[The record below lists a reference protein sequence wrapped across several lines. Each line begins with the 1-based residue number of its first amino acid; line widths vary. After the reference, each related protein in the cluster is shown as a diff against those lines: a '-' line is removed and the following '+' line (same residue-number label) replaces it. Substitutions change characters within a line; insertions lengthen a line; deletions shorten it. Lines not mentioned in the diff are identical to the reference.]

1 MTSFSNEI
9 IDIGQLPQY
18 QQTNLTPV
26 SQKYIKVVYFN
37 IVLANLIFIG
47 LAAIAVYFLDKEEI
61 DQYHILIAV
70 ATIVLITLNT
80 VFSIVSFKRKS
91 FAFRTHDVI
100 YRSGILSEINE
111 IIPYNRLQHVVLKQG
126 FLSRMLGLA
135 TIEMFTASST
145 NKQVAIPGIERQ
157 KAENIKDLLLNK
169 IQEIEN
175 DETVQDI
182 HQESK
187 DPSDGA

>member
-18 QQTNLTPV
+18 QQTTLTPV

-47 LAAIAVYFLDKEEI
+47 IAVIAAYFLAKEEI
-61 DQYHILIAV
+61 DLYHLPIAVVTVILIV
-70 ATIVLITLNT
+70 LNT
-80 VFSIVSFKRKS
+80 VSCIVSFKRKS

-100 YRSGILSEINE
+100 YRSGVLSEINE
-111 IIPYNRLQHVVLKQG
+111 IVPYNRLQHVVLKQG

-135 TIEMFTASST
+135 TIEMFTASSS
-145 NKQVAIPGIERQ
+145 NKQIAIPGLERQ
-157 KAENIKDLLLNK
+157 KAEKIKDLLLNK

-175 DETVQDI
+175 EETVQDM
-182 HQESK
+182 HYDSK
-187 DPSDGA
+187 DPSDEA

>member
-18 QQTNLTPV
+18 QQTILTPV

-70 ATIVLITLNT
+70 AIIVLIILNT

-175 DETVQDI
+175 EETVQDI

>member
-18 QQTNLTPV
+18 QQTTLTPV

-70 ATIVLITLNT
+70 ATIVFIILNT

-175 DETVQDI
+175 EETVQDI

>member
-18 QQTNLTPV
+18 QQTILTPV

-70 ATIVLITLNT
+70 ATIVLIILNT

-187 DPSDGA
+187 DPSNGA